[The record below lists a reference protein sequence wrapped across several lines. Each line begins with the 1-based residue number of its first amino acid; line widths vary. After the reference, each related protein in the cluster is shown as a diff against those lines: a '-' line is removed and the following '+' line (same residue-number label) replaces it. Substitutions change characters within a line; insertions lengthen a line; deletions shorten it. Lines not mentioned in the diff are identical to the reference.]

1 MVSNLTLAIV
11 AIKFLTKKRLILQSE
26 NKLNQIESQILNS
39 EQTKQKIRR
48 LAFEIYE
55 ENFEEKM
62 LILAGIKG
70 MGMLLTKE
78 LAKELEQIS
87 PLEIIQI
94 CVRLD
99 KLQPTQSEVVLDCEP
114 SVFENQSIVLIDDV
128 LNTGRTLAYSLRP
141 FLKVRVKALHTAVL
155 IDRGHHSFPIA
166 ADFAGLRLSTTLQE
180 RIEVILYNEKNNEKK
195 YGVYLH

>member
-1 MVSNLTLAIV
+1 MQSS
-11 AIKFLTKKRLILQSE
+11 TKS
-26 NKLNQIESQILNS
+26 NQITGQILTA

-55 ENFEEKM
+55 ENFEEKT
-62 LILAGIKG
+62 LILAGIEG
-70 MGMLLTKE
+70 MGMFLTKE
-78 LAKELEQIS
+78 LAKELKQIS

-114 SVFENQSIVLIDDV
+114 SIFENQSIVLIDDV

-141 FLKVRVKALHTAVL
+141 FLKVRIKQLHTAVL

-166 ADFAGLRLSTTLQE
+166 ADFAGFRLSTTLQE
-180 RIEVILYNEKNNEKK
+180 RIEVILDNEKK
-195 YGVYLH
+195 FGVYLH

>member
-1 MVSNLTLAIV
+1 M
-11 AIKFLTKKRLILQSE
+11 QSE
-26 NKLNQIESQILNS
+26 TKSTPHQSEGQILNS

-48 LAFEIYE
+48 LAFEIFE
-55 ENFEEKM
+55 ENFEEKT
-62 LILAGIKG
+62 LILAGIEG
-70 MGMLLTKE
+70 MGMLLTQE

-94 CVRLD
+94 CIRLD
-99 KLQPTQSEVVLDCEP
+99 KLQPTQSEVILDCEP

-141 FLKVRVKALHTAVL
+141 FLKVRIKQLHTAVL

-180 RIEVILYNEKNNEKK
+180 RIEVVLDDEKK

>member
-1 MVSNLTLAIV
+1 MQA
-11 AIKFLTKKRLILQSE
+11 E
-26 NKLNQIESQILNS
+26 NKSKKATGQILTA

-55 ENFEEKM
+55 ENFEEKT
-62 LILAGIKG
+62 LVLAGIEG
-70 MGMLLTKE
+70 MGMFLTKE

-87 PLEIIQI
+87 PLKIIQI
-94 CVRLD
+94 HIQLD
-99 KLQPTQSEVVLDCEP
+99 KLQPTQSEVILDCEP
-114 SVFENQSIVLIDDV
+114 SVFENKSIVLIDDV

-141 FLKVRVKALHTAVL
+141 FLKVRIKELHTAVL

-180 RIEVILYNEKNNEKK
+180 RIEVVLDNKKK

>member
-1 MVSNLTLAIV
+1 M
-11 AIKFLTKKRLILQSE
+11 QSE
-26 NKLNQIESQILNS
+26 NTSTQLTGQILNAS
-39 EQTKQKIRR
+39 QTKQKIRR

-55 ENFEEKM
+55 ENFEEKII
-62 LILAGIKG
+62 ILAGIEG
-70 MGMLLTKE
+70 MGMFLTQE
-78 LAKELEQIS
+78 LAKELHQIS
-87 PLEIIQI
+87 PLEIKQI
-94 CVRLD
+94 CVSLD

-114 SVFENQSIVLIDDV
+114 SIFENQSIVLIDDV

-180 RIEVILYNEKNNEKK
+180 RIEVILNDEKK

>member
-1 MVSNLTLAIV
+1 
-11 AIKFLTKKRLILQSE
+11 LQSSTIQ
-26 NKLNQIESQILNS
+26 NNQKKGQVTGQILNA

-55 ENFEEKM
+55 ENFEEKTI
-62 LILAGIKG
+62 ILAGIEG
-70 MGMLLTKE
+70 MGMILTKA
-78 LAKELEQIS
+78 LANQLEQIS
-87 PLEIIQI
+87 PLKIIQI
-94 CVRLD
+94 CVCLD

-141 FLKVRVKALHTAVL
+141 FLKVRVKQLHTAVL

-180 RIEVILYNEKNNEKK
+180 RIEVILHNEKDNEKK

>member
-1 MVSNLTLAIV
+1 M
-11 AIKFLTKKRLILQSE
+11 QSE
-26 NKLNQIESQILNS
+26 NIQNNQNESQVTSQILTAT
-39 EQTKQKIRR
+39 QTRQKIRR

-55 ENFEEKM
+55 ENFEEKTI
-62 LILAGIKG
+62 ILAGIEG
-70 MGMLLTKE
+70 MGMILTHQ
-78 LAKELEQIS
+78 LAKELQEIS

-99 KLQPTQSEVVLDCEP
+99 KLQPTQSEVILDCEP

-141 FLKVRVKALHTAVL
+141 FLKVRVKDLHTAVL

-180 RIEVILYNEKNNEKK
+180 RIEVVLDNEKK

>member
-1 MVSNLTLAIV
+1 MESQQKPNTLAG
-11 AIKFLTKKRLILQSE
+11 
-26 NKLNQIESQILNS
+26 QILTA

-55 ENFEEKM
+55 ENFEEETI
-62 LILAGIKG
+62 ILAGIEG
-70 MGMLLTKE
+70 MGIILTKQ
-78 LAKELEQIS
+78 LAKELEAIS
-87 PLEIIQI
+87 PLKITQI

-114 SVFENQSIVLIDDV
+114 SVFENKSIVLIDDV

-141 FLKVRVKALHTAVL
+141 FLKVRIKELHTAVL

-180 RIEVILYNEKNNEKK
+180 RIEVVLDNEKK

>member
-1 MVSNLTLAIV
+1 M
-11 AIKFLTKKRLILQSE
+11 QSSTI
-26 NKLNQIESQILNS
+26 NNPSTGQILTA

-62 LILAGIKG
+62 LILAGIEG
-70 MGMLLTKE
+70 MGIILTKLLAEE
-78 LAKELEQIS
+78 LKQIS

-94 CVRLD
+94 CVKLD
-99 KLQPTQSEVVLDCEP
+99 KLQPTQSEVILDCEP

-141 FLKVRVKALHTAVL
+141 FLKVRVKQLHTAVL

-180 RIEVILYNEKNNEKK
+180 RIEVILYNEKDNENK
-195 YGVYLH
+195 YGVYLY

>member
-1 MVSNLTLAIV
+1 MQVKNKSNQ
-11 AIKFLTKKRLILQSE
+11 TKE
-26 NKLNQIESQILNS
+26 FATGQILTA

-55 ENFEEKM
+55 ENFEEKI
-62 LILAGIKG
+62 LILAGIEG
-70 MGMLLTKE
+70 MGMILTKE
-78 LAKELEQIS
+78 LARELKQIS
-87 PLEIIQI
+87 PLEIKQI
-94 CVRLD
+94 CIRLD
-99 KLQPTQSEVVLDCEP
+99 KLQPTQSEVMLDCEP

-128 LNTGRTLAYSLRP
+128 LNTGKTLAYSLRP
-141 FLKVRVKALHTAVL
+141 FLKVRIKQLHTAVL

-180 RIEVILYNEKNNEKK
+180 HIEVVLDNKKK

>member
-1 MVSNLTLAIV
+1 
-11 AIKFLTKKRLILQSE
+11 LQSE
-26 NKLNQIESQILNS
+26 QKSNQVTGQILTA

-55 ENFEEKM
+55 ENFEEKTI
-62 LILAGIKG
+62 ILAGIEG
-70 MGMLLTKE
+70 MGMILTQLLAEE
-78 LAKELEQIS
+78 LKQIS

-94 CVRLD
+94 CVCLD
-99 KLQPTQSEVVLDCEP
+99 KLQPTQSEVILDCET
-114 SVFENQSIVLIDDV
+114 SVFENQSIILIDDV

-141 FLKVRVKALHTAVL
+141 FLKVRIKQLHTAVL

-180 RIEVILYNEKNNEKK
+180 RIEVILYNDTDNQKK